1 MTQTKS
7 QDEETVELIDLIYS
21 LRNQFEASN
30 HNSQHEQ
37 LKKNAVAQLHTYSRK
52 LMLVGQ
58 DPNAA
63 FWELV
68 RRDMGVFRHL
78 NDHGSASANELASI
92 SGAEESLIVR
102 ILRPLVAEGLLLE
115 VDDEVYKLTN
125 RGTAFGLPAYDDSI
139 SFAIEFMPIV
149 LSNPTFFRNNG
160 YHEPCAHEG
169 LNTPLASYFQRPDY
183 GLFDY
188 LRDNPVIQAMFISSM
203 KAQVRSTHLSSSVYP
218 YQQKLSASRERD
230 EAPIGIVDIGGSQG
244 ELLQEIKASCP
255 GINGRMIVQDRAET
269 FDSMVVKREG
279 IELMAH
285 DILTEQPIKGARVY
299 HMKRILHDWADDKCR
314 IILKHTVSAMDR
326 DWSILLIMDA
336 VLPMRNASFSQA
348 MGDHSMLTFGGKER
362 SEKQWKE
369 LLASVGLGIVK
380 IYRGPEPE
388 AVLECR
394 KL

>member
-1 MTQTKS
+1 MKFTNLQIVGLRLDYQHTMILS
-7 QDEETVELIDLIYS
+7 HLRMFNDTVHELIL
-21 LRNQFEASN
+21 
-30 HNSQHEQ
+30 
-37 LKKNAVAQLHTYSRK
+37 
-52 LMLVGQ
+52 
-58 DPNAA
+58 
-63 FWELV
+63 
-68 RRDMGVFRHL
+68 
-78 NDHGSASANELASI
+78 NEL
-92 SGAEESLIVR
+92 
-102 ILRPLVAEGLLLE
+102 ILN
-115 VDDEVYKLTN
+115 KLFMN
-125 RGTAFGLPAYDDSI
+125 R
-139 SFAIEFMPIV
+139 IEFMPIV

-285 DILTEQPIKGARVY
+285 DILTEQPIKG
-299 HMKRILHDWADDKCR
+299 
-314 IILKHTVSAMDR
+314 
-326 DWSILLIMDA
+326 
-336 VLPMRNASFSQA
+336 
-348 MGDHSMLTFGGKER
+348 ML
-362 SEKQWKE
+362 
-369 LLASVGLGIVK
+369 
-380 IYRGPEPE
+380 
-388 AVLECR
+388 
-394 KL
+394 